1 MGLFGINKKPNR
13 ERINTVR
20 KNTNNLLSETNDYLE
35 ETILGDMNKYIKPY
49 VNVISK
55 VNLVLKKGS
64 EVLDN
69 DLIDKLEY
77 SPNEVDSLQDILEKL
92 VTNYKLY
99 NNAYIIIDRDTKI
112 YNENSINSFSKL
124 KVITDYKDVKL
135 IKSKNGNILYEF
147 NMKDKN
153 GVKGTKLV
161 KPLNDVI
168 HIKSDFIFNE
178 YLGSSPQETIGT
190 ELKTINRH
198 NVLNYDIIE
207 NAINPKYIIQAKS
220 QLGNDT
226 LKDLFNEKVFNLREI
241 IKKTGFI
248 PLDSTMD
255 LKQLTQYDNYKNDSE
270 KIKDIQQ
277 VVMNYFGVNESI
289 LSNQFSE
296 EEWNSFYEI
305 QVLPIVKK
313 ISIAFTNAFIPFN
326 LYKEGYRIEV
336 DTSNVTYS
344 TMDTKITYS
353 SLVGQGIITPNE
365 ARKWLGLQTVKT
377 GDKIVRRKD
386 TGVVDEETGEFVEH
400 LKNGK

>member
-49 VNVISK
+49 VNVIGK

-69 DLIDKLEY
+69 DLISKLEY

-112 YNENSINSFSKL
+112 YNENAINTFSKL
-124 KVITDYKDVKL
+124 KVISDYKDVKL

-226 LKDLFNEKVFNLREI
+226 LKDLFDEKVFNLREI

-305 QVLPIVKK
+305 QVLPIIKK

-365 ARKWLGLQTVKT
+365 ARKWIGLQTVKT

-400 LKNGK
+400 LKSDK